1 MEEHRDP
8 KEELR
13 PKEEPQEEPSEY
25 LFMQET
31 IKRDR
36 RGIRKGFFKLAGF
49 GLVFGM
55 CTCFSFTA
63 LRPVMEG
70 IFQDDPAQVTIPKEE
85 PEEDKVQ
92 P

>member
-36 RGIRKGFFKLAGF
+36 RPTKIIVEILAE
-49 GLVFGM
+49 V
-55 CTCFSFTA
+55 
-63 LRPVMEG
+63 
-70 IFQDDPAQVTIPKEE
+70 
-85 PEEDKVQ
+85 
-92 P
+92 

>member
-31 IKRDR
+31 IKRIAEESEKDFL
-36 RGIRKGFFKLAGF
+36 KWQV
-49 GLVFGM
+49 LVWYLG
-55 CTCFSFTA
+55 CAPVSVS
-63 LRPVMEG
+63 LR
-70 IFQDDPAQVTIPKEE
+70 
-85 PEEDKVQ
+85 
-92 P
+92 